1 MGSAFAPYAAL
12 LLPVIT
18 SHMTYPDS
26 RQIRKF
32 ALKTYKN
39 ILVAVGESAN
49 VALFQQHLH
58 VYTDSIAMYL
68 NKMDKKNVKL
78 SVQMLAETLKALNE
92 NNDTHREF
100 LSDAQISSLGPLIK
114 RTLDLVTALRQ
125 ASKKV
130 IQTKQQNREIDAED
144 EEKLK
149 KDLAKVSDVACQ
161 VMELTGQL
169 VEVFKNRAYAVVRDN
184 AVQFFAR

>member
-1 MGSAFAPYAAL
+1 
-12 LLPVIT
+12 
-18 SHMTYPDS
+18 
-26 RQIRKF
+26 
-32 ALKTYKN
+32 
-39 ILVAVGESAN
+39 
-49 VALFQQHLH
+49 
-58 VYTDSIAMYL
+58 MYL

-149 KDLAKVSDVACQ
+149 KDLAKVSDVAC
-161 VMELTGQL
+161 
-169 VEVFKNRAYAVVRDN
+169 
-184 AVQFFAR
+184 